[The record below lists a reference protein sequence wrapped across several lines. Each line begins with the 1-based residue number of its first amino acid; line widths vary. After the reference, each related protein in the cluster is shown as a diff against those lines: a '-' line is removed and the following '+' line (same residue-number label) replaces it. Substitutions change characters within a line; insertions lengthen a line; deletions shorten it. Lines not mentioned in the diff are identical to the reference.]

1 MSDKTTIDNYIER
14 LDKSLGLSNVKR
26 NVEDNKIYFE
36 YKDIEYR
43 LRMPNYKEKKIIN
56 TTKRNTY
63 LKLVAEKIPC
73 EKLLIE
79 QLKQSGKSI
88 EKIQKE
94 IDNLE
99 IDKEKY
105 QELLAKEAK
114 PDEKRE
120 NKKVIDELIKEIET
134 IVYKQVTLISNK
146 MDLLSP
152 CLENQIKESELE
164 AIILNLF
171 EKKVEENWLPVY
183 VNKEELDNEIDQIL
197 LDHVVGMARDLGVYH
212 V

>member
-1 MSDKTTIDNYIER
+1 MSNKSMIDGYIKR
-14 LDKSLGLSNVKR
+14 LDDSLGINNIKR
-26 NVEDNKIYFE
+26 NIEDNKIYFE
-36 YKDIEYR
+36 YKDAEYR
-43 LRMPNYKEKKIIN
+43 IRMPNYKEKKIIN

-63 LKLVAEKIPC
+63 LELAGKVPC

-114 PDEKRE
+114 PDPKRE
-120 NKKVIDELIKEIET
+120 NKKAIDELIKEIQT

-152 CLENQIKESELE
+152 CLENQVKESELE
-164 AIILNLF
+164 SIILCLF
-171 EKKVEENWLPVY
+171 EKKEKDNWVKVY
-183 VNKEELDNEIDQIL
+183 NTKDELDNETDQIL
-197 LDHVVGMARDLGVYH
+197 LDNTVEMARNLGVYH